1 MSEAVQTASSSVE
14 ATGIETPEAPVQQA
28 APDFRGTKHKLKVNQ
43 KDLELDYDEVI
54 ARAQKAEAA
63 DERFKEAS
71 TLRRETE
78 ERRKEIEAFEKDPW
92 GYLKGKGTD
101 PYELAESLLLER
113 IKYEQMSDEQR
124 EALAAKMEAAELR
137 KYKEEHEG
145 KEKAKRDA
153 ELSEKAVQSIDQD
166 IGDALKSL
174 GRKPTPRLVA
184 RIAET
189 MLAHMTKSEGEV
201 SAKNV
206 IGSVQK
212 EYQADIHEYLSNL
225 TPDQLREVLPRNLLD
240 GLRKADVE
248 KAMSQDP
255 TRSRRRVVSTDG
267 TVKEAPRKR
276 LSWDDAFKEKEK
288 QFGRS

>member
-1 MSEAVQTASSSVE
+1 MIT
-14 ATGIETPEAPVQQA
+14 
-28 APDFRGTKHKLKVNQ
+28 
-43 KDLELDYDEVI
+43 
-54 ARAQKAEAA
+54 RAQKAEAA
-63 DERFKEAS
+63 DEKFREAS
-71 TLRRETE
+71 VLRREAD
-78 ERRKEIEAFEKDPW
+78 ERQKEIAAFEKDPW
-92 GYLKGKGTD
+92 GYLKGKGRD
-101 PYELAESLLLER
+101 PYELAESLLLEK

-124 EALAAKMEAAELR
+124 EALAAKMEAEELR
-137 KYKEEHEG
+137 AWKDEHEG
-145 KEKAKRDA
+145 KEKAKQDA
-153 ELSEKAVQSIDQD
+153 ELSEQAVLSIDRD
-166 IGDALKSL
+166 IGETLKSL

-212 EYQADIHEYLSNL
+212 EYQADIHEYLSNM
-225 TPDQLREVLPRNLLD
+225 TPDQLREVLPKGLLD

-248 KAMSQDP
+248 KALSQDP

-276 LSWDDAFKEKEK
+276 LSWDEAFKEKEK
-288 QFGRS
+288 QFGRG

>member
-1 MSEAVQTASSSVE
+1 MSEAATTASSSVE
-14 ATGIETPEAPVQQA
+14 ATGIDTPQSTEQQA
-28 APDFRGTKHKLKVNQ
+28 VPDFRGTKHRLKIDQEEIEV
-43 KDLELDYDEVI
+43 DYDEMK
-54 ARAQKAEAA
+54 RDAQKVRAA
-63 DERFKEAS
+63 DKRFKEAS
-71 TLRRETE
+71 ELRKAAE
-78 ERRKEIEAFEKDPW
+78 ERHKEVESFQKDPW
-92 GYLKGKGTD
+92 GYLKKSGND

-166 IGDALKSL
+166 IGETLKSL

-189 MLAHMTKSEGEV
+189 MLAHMSKSEGEV

-212 EYQADIHEYLSNL
+212 EFQSDIHEYLSEM
-225 TPDQLREVLPRNLLD
+225 TPEQLREVLPKNLLD
-240 GLRKADVE
+240 GLRRSDVE

-267 TVKEAPRKR
+267 TVKEAPKKR
-276 LSWDDAFKEKEK
+276 LSWDDAFKDKDK
-288 QFGRS
+288 QFGRG

>member
-1 MSEAVQTASSSVE
+1 MSEAVTTASSSVE
-14 ATGIETPEAPVQQA
+14 ATGIETPQSTEQQA
-28 APDFRGTKHKLKVNQ
+28 VPDFRGTKHKLKVNQ

-63 DERFKEAS
+63 DERFKEAAA
-71 TLRRETE
+71 LRREAD
-78 ERRKEIEAFEKDPW
+78 ERRKEIQAFEKDPW
-92 GYLKGKGTD
+92 GYLKGKGRD
-101 PYELAESLLLER
+101 PYELAESLLLEK

-124 EALAAKMEAAELR
+124 EALAAKMEAEELR
-137 KYKEEHEG
+137 AWKEEHEG

-166 IGDALKSL
+166 IGETLKSL

-212 EYQADIHEYLSNL
+212 EYQADIHEYLSNM
-225 TPDQLREVLPRNLLD
+225 TPDQLREVLPRDLLD

-276 LSWDDAFKEKEK
+276 LSWDEAFKEKEK
-288 QFGRS
+288 QFGRG